1 MINFRVRA
9 TLTGM
14 GSVIVRELGQAS
26 GSGWGSA
33 FGCKAVS
40 VLVTVGVL
48 VVGVVVVDVL
58 GAVVGRI

>member
-1 MINFRVRA
+1 MINFRVGA
-9 TLTGM
+9 TLTDM
-14 GSVIVRELGQAS
+14 GSVIVRELGAS

-33 FGCKAVS
+33 FGCKSVS

-58 GAVVGRI
+58 GAVGGRI